1 MSESR
6 IQHQITRAARASGAA
21 AKHTTPAPSVGR
33 AVRSAS
39 VGRAGARFRRRWQ
52 CDTGKPTRDQNDRTL
67 RAPRDRPAPVE
78 GGNPNDGIGCR
89 LLILEPPNV
98 LVYSAMEGR
107 VRAHREECREWAQGH
122 PDHVRRSLT
131 PVRTDS
137 SRDGPSDGVK
147 GPTANSSTSTPC
159 GAGGS
164 GAASGRA
171 NARCVRCFCEFECCV
186 THLMEQP
193 RR

>member
-1 MSESR
+1 VRCVVGESNTAPDNARSTCLRCRRQIHHPCSE
-6 IQHQITRAARASGAA
+6 
-21 AKHTTPAPSVGR
+21 VGR

-52 CDTGKPTRDQNDRTL
+52 CDTGKPARDQNDRTL

-137 SRDGPSDGVK
+137 SRDGPSDRSAA
-147 GPTANSSTSTPC
+147 ANSAPPARD
-159 GAGGS
+159 GAIPM
-164 GAASGRA
+164 A
-171 NARCVRCFCEFECCV
+171 E
-186 THLMEQP
+186 
-193 RR
+193 